1 MDSVL
6 TIVFLVVV
14 ASVVEH
20 SQGQTHIKKKVC
32 IDESVLCHDGLHCVE
47 KAKFCDGQIDCSD
60 FSDELFCGKQ
70 NCTPVEFPC
79 LDGDQCVPR
88 AHICD
93 YSHDCHDGSDEDI
106 CEATERC
113 NEQHGRYLCKNA
125 QQCINMSLLCN
136 GKHNCQDQSDEG
148 GQCDAYIISEE
159 SRKKCI
165 SEGYCGHSC
174 LPTPTGSVCQ
184 CKEGFLLQGNSCQ
197 DINECQDKVCS
208 QHCGNIPGSY
218 NCSCDE
224 GYNLENSR
232 LCIANGSDPVLYIAA
247 YNRIVSYNIRSSN
260 KELVTVVDNLS
271 HVQYIAADGTHLY
284 WTDETEKAVY
294 KYDIDYGH
302 MWKVV
307 DTGIESPRGITVDAV
322 THHLYIVDSS
332 RNKIIVCDEY
342 GEVCTVIQEDLH
354 TPEDILIV
362 YKHRILIWS
371 EVGKNPAIMKSQLDG
386 KVKSLLINNDIQ
398 HPSSIA
404 VDEPTDRLYWLDSVL
419 DRIESIQLDGSDR
432 QIVLSR
438 KVVNPFGLFVFEDA
452 MYWADQD
459 HSSVMSA
466 NKFSG
471 RQLLPLATGINHVT
485 SLVIDQPV
493 LYPSGQG
500 SLHQDN
506 ACLLSPCS
514 DICLP
519 SQTGHTCRCS
529 VNKVLDVNKR
539 TCTDNVECP
548 RILIG
553 ENRAILI
560 YPLCGIG
567 KQDHLTFHIITE
579 EMQKVSV
586 IAQSGSKLLYRDVR
600 RGVIAYIN
608 LNESKPRE
616 IILFKNLHTVSD
628 VCVDWNS
635 RILYWTDPFQGVV
648 QAGKFNEGLITTIVR
663 AEKQYPNSIAF
674 DPVGRKIY
682 YSTSG
687 KHPQIISCYS
697 DGDNCSVISVNVS
710 LVSDM
715 VVDQNSKRLFY
726 TETGDHSIH
735 AISLEGDVPAV
746 TIHRGTPGENP
757 KFLAVYMDTVY
768 WIDSDKKVV
777 MSVQTDGRNRLET
790 QVLSRLAV
798 PNEIIVVPS
807 SSSLTN
813 FCSKGNGEC
822 MHFCFATPNGRSCKC
837 KDGWTLDSDQK
848 SCNEI
853 KCNQDTCDRIVTMTT
868 VKVPTEAAKI
878 CGGFVC
884 IDGNCIGKEF
894 VCDGNPDCYDKSD
907 ELECNHENI
916 GQGSP
921 EESCD
926 ADYRCSSGECIPLH
940 SVCDGILLCTDGSD
954 EGKLCASACKD
965 SVCRQGCYA
974 TPTGPVCYCDS
985 GYQLTNNNVTCV
997 DVNECDVHNGGC
1009 SQFCFNKN
1017 GSHVCSCVNGYRSSD
1032 NGRLC
1037 TANNLQPSFMIGT
1050 LRDGVI
1056 VLDDHQQKID
1066 TDRTKNYDKITT
1078 LDVNMHTGDR
1088 YFYSSK
1094 GIHLYSLKKRILKT
1108 ISKRLE
1114 YVSSIAFDWIGENL
1128 YVSDETKKHLLVCSV
1143 NSEPLQCRTVLYEEV
1158 DSVALYPDKGLMFI
1172 ASIKKKQILKLCM
1185 SGTHHHVII
1194 DRDLSMPTDIVV
1206 DMPANRIYW
1215 IDKILGRVESA
1226 NLNGEDRYIVI
1237 EELSKYHFT
1246 ALDVFEND
1254 IYVTDQKSGSLFK
1267 MIKFGG
1273 NKPEV
1278 VLNGIN
1284 MPSCIRVIHP
1294 LLQKYDKNV
1303 CQPLHCSQLC
1313 LLTVDGAECSCFDGY
1328 LLHNKTQCIDIRE
1341 KSVQNLTPQG
1351 EIIKLVRS
1359 STKQPTTHSV
1369 LVSTVRGDNP
1379 TKIPGDDSSD
1389 VNKIVPTE
1397 IINHNG
1403 TEGQQCYLPCHNDGH
1418 CFYNKLEPKC
1428 ICENGYNGKL
1438 CEIEVNSNHQ
1448 SYTWV
1453 LGVVIVVLSLV
1464 MAALY
1469 IYFIKYKRDGYHY
1482 IPCRKKPDDSEEGLV
1497 TEMTYHPTI
1506 FGNGVFQDMDDI
1518 NYPPDFT
1525 DSVLNLSCQSVDS
1538 AFVSKHEETDSEASQ
1553 SPDSTGRY
1561 SYVQI

>member
-1506 FGNGVFQDMDDI
+1506 FGNGVFQDMDD
-1518 NYPPDFT
+1518 
-1525 DSVLNLSCQSVDS
+1525 
-1538 AFVSKHEETDSEASQ
+1538 VS
-1553 SPDSTGRY
+1553 
-1561 SYVQI
+1561 